1 MRPTALGNEAVAL
14 LTAYCRDLL
23 LRSDTPTS
31 SFGLLASRQL
41 RELVAHALAPKS
53 ELARAAPFNGITAA
67 RLRAV
72 LDDIAAHLGDGGLSV
87 VAVAARQG
95 VTPRYIQMLLERKG
109 TTFSQ
114 YVLGQRLACAHRML
128 SDFRRAGLTIA
139 AIAFE
144 AGFGDV
150 SYFTRAFRRRYGASP
165 SSVRAS
171 ARRGS

>member
-1 MRPTALGNEAVAL
+1 
-14 LTAYCRDLL
+14 
-23 LRSDTPTS
+23 
-31 SFGLLASRQL
+31 
-41 RELVAHALAPKS
+41 
-53 ELARAAPFNGITAA
+53 
-67 RLRAV
+67 
-72 LDDIAAHLGDGGLSV
+72 
-87 VAVAARQG
+87 
-95 VTPRYIQMLLERKG
+95 
-109 TTFSQ
+109 
-114 YVLGQRLACAHRML
+114 ML